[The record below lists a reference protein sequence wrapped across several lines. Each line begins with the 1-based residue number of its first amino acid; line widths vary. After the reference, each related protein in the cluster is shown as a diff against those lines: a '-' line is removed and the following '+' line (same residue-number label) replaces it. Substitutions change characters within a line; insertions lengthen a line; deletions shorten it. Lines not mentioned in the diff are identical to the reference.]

1 MIEVVRFIVVGLFLA
16 LIQTLIFK
24 EVNIAWWIKPM
35 PYVYLFLILPLSSNR
50 FGVLIGALFCGLT
63 IDAFGG
69 SLGMHTAACVTTVFV
84 KNYIDLYFLDENSMQ
99 LQGMRYMQIDY
110 KGWQWYGIYTFGILF
125 IHHLVYFIF
134 DYFSWT
140 SLFTILF
147 VSIFSALAS
156 LLSIQIFRLLMGH
169 K

>member
-50 FGVLIGALFCGLT
+50 FGVLIGAFFFGLT
-63 IDAFGG
+63 IYAFGG
-69 SLGMHTAACVTTVFV
+69 SVGMHTAACVTTLFV

-156 LLSIQIFRLLMGH
+156 LLSIQIFRLLVGH

>member
-50 FGVLIGALFCGLT
+50 FGVLIGAFFFGLT

-84 KNYIDLYFLDENSMQ
+84 KNYIDLYFLDEN
-99 LQGMRYMQIDY
+99 
-110 KGWQWYGIYTFGILF
+110 
-125 IHHLVYFIF
+125 FIF

>member
-1 MIEVVRFIVVGLFLA
+1 MIEVVRFIVGGLFLA

-50 FGVLIGALFCGLT
+50 FGVLIGAFFFGLT

-84 KNYIDLYFLDENSMQ
+84 KNYIDLYLGYFKYIIHVLTTHINFKKKNS
-99 LQGMRYMQIDY
+99 
-110 KGWQWYGIYTFGILF
+110 K
-125 IHHLVYFIF
+125 
-134 DYFSWT
+134 
-140 SLFTILF
+140 
-147 VSIFSALAS
+147 
-156 LLSIQIFRLLMGH
+156 
-169 K
+169 

>member
-1 MIEVVRFIVVGLFLA
+1 MIEVIRFIIGGLFLA

-35 PYVYLFLILPLSSNR
+35 PYVYLFLILPLSSNK
-50 FGVLIGALFCGLT
+50 FAVLIGAFFFGLT

-110 KGWQWYGIYTFGILF
+110 KGWQWYATQAGMRQ
-125 IHHLVYFIF
+125 
-134 DYFSWT
+134 
-140 SLFTILF
+140 
-147 VSIFSALAS
+147 FSA
-156 LLSIQIFRLLMGH
+156 QTDRPVVGDFVVTPVFVTMFRYRAAW
-169 K
+169 

>member
-1 MIEVVRFIVVGLFLA
+1 MIEAIRFVIGGLFLA

-35 PYVYLFLILPLSSNR
+35 PYIYLFLILPLSNNK
-50 FGVLIGALFCGLT
+50 FGVLIGAFFFGLT

-69 SLGMHTAACVTTVFV
+69 SLGMHTAACVTTVFI
-84 KNYIDLYFLDENSMQ
+84 KNYIDKNFLDENSMQ

-110 KGWQWYGIYTFGILF
+110 KGWQWYGIYTFSILF

-134 DYFSWT
+134 DYFSW
-140 SLFTILF
+140 SSIFTILF
-147 VSIFSALAS
+147 VAACSSLAS
-156 LLSIQIFRLLMGH
+156 LVFIQIFRLILGH

>member
-1 MIEVVRFIVVGLFLA
+1 MIEVVRFIVGGLFLA

-50 FGVLIGALFCGLT
+50 FGVLIGAFFFGLT

-84 KNYIDLYFLDENSMQ
+84 KIILICISWMKIPCNCKAWGICKSTTRAGNGMAFTLLRYYSLIIWFISSLITLVGHRYLRYFLYRSAVPSR
-99 LQGMRYMQIDY
+99 LCC
-110 KGWQWYGIYTFGILF
+110 LF
-125 IHHLVYFIF
+125 KYSVCF
-134 DYFSWT
+134 
-140 SLFTILF
+140 
-147 VSIFSALAS
+147 
-156 LLSIQIFRLLMGH
+156 
-169 K
+169 

>member
-1 MIEVVRFIVVGLFLA
+1 MIELIRFILGGLFLA

-35 PYVYLFLILPLSSNR
+35 PYVYLFMILPINSNR
-50 FGVLIGALFCGLT
+50 FAVLIGAFFFGLT

-99 LQGMRYMQIDY
+99 LQGMKYMQIDY
-110 KGWQWYGIYTFGILF
+110 KGWQWYGIYTFSIVL
-125 IHHLVYFIF
+125 IHHLVFFLF

-140 SLFTILF
+140 ALFTILM
-147 VSIFSALAS
+147 VSIASAVVS
-156 LLSIQIFRLLMGH
+156 LLFVQIFRLLLGN

>member
-1 MIEVVRFIVVGLFLA
+1 MIEVGRFIVVGLFLA

-50 FGVLIGALFCGLT
+50 FGVLIGAFFFGLT

-110 KGWQWYGIYTFGILF
+110 KGWKWYGIYTFGILF

-147 VSIFSALAS
+147 VSIFSTLAS

>member
-1 MIEVVRFIVVGLFLA
+1 MIEVIRFIIGGLFLA

-35 PYVYLFLILPLSSNR
+35 PYVYLFLILPLSSNK
-50 FGVLIGALFCGLT
+50 FAVLIGAFFFGLT

-84 KNYIDLYFLDENSMQ
+84 KNYIDLYFLYENSMQ

-110 KGWQWYGIYTFGILF
+110 KGWQWYGVYIFSILL
-125 IHHLVYFIF
+125 IHHLVYFTF

-140 SLFTILF
+140 ALFTILF
-147 VSIFSALAS
+147 VSVCSVLGSLIF
-156 LLSIQIFRLLMGH
+156 IQIFRLLMGH

>member
-1 MIEVVRFIVVGLFLA
+1 MIEVVRFVVGGLFLA

-24 EVNIAWWIKPM
+24 EVNIVWWIKPM

-50 FGVLIGALFCGLT
+50 FGVLIGAFFFGLT

-69 SLGMHTAACVTTVFV
+69 SLGMHTAACVSTVFV

-99 LQGMRYMQIDY
+99 LQGMRYMQIDH
-110 KGWQWYGIYTFGILF
+110 KGWQWYGIYSFAILF
-125 IHHLVYFIF
+125 THHLVYFIF
-134 DYFSWT
+134 DYFSWS

-147 VSIFSALAS
+147 VSVCSAIAS
-156 LLSIQIFRLLMGH
+156 LLFIQIFRLLLGH

>member
-1 MIEVVRFIVVGLFLA
+1 MIEVIRYIFGGVFFA

-24 EVNIAWWIKPM
+24 EVNIAWFIKPM
-35 PYVYLFLILPLSSNR
+35 PYVYLMLIIPLSTNR
-50 FGVLIGALFCGLT
+50 FGVLIGAFFFGLT

-84 KNYIDLYFLDENSMQ
+84 KNYIDIYFLDEDSMQ

-110 KGWQWYGIYTFGILF
+110 KGWQWYGIYTFSIVF

-140 SLFTILF
+140 SLLTILF
-147 VSIFSALAS
+147 VSVCSTLAS
-156 LLSIQIFRLLMGH
+156 LLFIQIFRLLLGH